1 MSSNCKS
8 LGADQFISTALF
20 PTIIMAQSEAQI
32 LEEISRLSGA
42 INRHKSQTQPRG
54 GYRGARPHVPHPH
67 RSTKPYANPQ
77 EVVLNGQVF
86 QSGRGGKSLVRKGV
100 STIARSTSAPAP
112 ISATQ
117 PSSST
122 LASTTTSG
130 PTTPQYVHAGKH
142 TLIAANR
149 VNKKPRPPPP
159 AVLAA
164 KRARLA
170 KLSKVMNNVQAH
182 RNKTVKRRKVV
193 EKPCKFWTRTGI
205 CQNGNTCPYQHD
217 PQKTAICPRFVSGD
231 CPNTPLTCP
240 LSHDPTPERMPLCV
254 HFQNAGRCRL
264 GSSCP
269 YPHVFLGDKRKE
281 GVCRDF
287 AVLGYCARGVECE
300 RNHVRECPDFAERG
314 VCATKGCKLPH
325 VIRASRGKMEAA
337 AAKATAQAI
346 EESVPSVEE
355 QKEGKQKLGDEFVS
369 LMFEESEDEEEDGDE
384 EQGNDD

>member
-1 MSSNCKS
+1 
-8 LGADQFISTALF
+8 
-20 PTIIMAQSEAQI
+20 MAQSEAQM

-42 INRHKSQTQPRG
+42 IDRHKSQTQQRG
-54 GYRGARPHVPHPH
+54 GYRGGRSHVPHSN
-67 RSTKPYANPQ
+67 RKPYANTPQ
-77 EVVLNGQVF
+77 EVVLGGQVF
-86 QSGRGGKSLVRKGV
+86 QSGRGGKSLVRKGAP
-100 STIARSTSAPAP
+100 TIARSNPTSAPTPQA
-112 ISATQ
+112 
-117 PSSST
+117 PSST
-122 LASTTTSG
+122 PASGS
-130 PTTPQYVHAGKH
+130 TTPQYVHAGKH

-164 KRARLA
+164 KRAKLA
-170 KLSKVMNNVQAH
+170 KLSKVLNNVQSH

-193 EKPCKFWTRTGI
+193 EKPCRFWTRTGI

-231 CPNTPLTCP
+231 CPNTALTCP

-269 YPHVFLGDKRKE
+269 YPHVFLGDKQKE

-287 AVLGYCARGVECE
+287 AVLGYCARGIDCE

-314 VCATKGCKLPH
+314 ECGTKGCKLPH

-337 AAKATAQAI
+337 RVAALVKP
-346 EESVPSVEE
+346 EETTPDVEMRE
-355 QKEGKQKLGDEFVS
+355 EGQQQKLGDEFVS
-369 LMFEESEDEEEDGDE
+369 LMFEESEDDNEEGEEDNEEGEEDDDAEEEQDLNVVSSDQE
-384 EQGNDD
+384 DVNDSDNDLEV